1 MKAIEVFKTAVKS
14 LSIRVCLFI
23 FSVLMLYHTVFA
35 ISGYTEPIDVA
46 LYILIIPLLYLWCY
60 RNIKYKI
67 YIIET
72 ILLSV
77 LVVISYLS
85 SQLYAMII
93 PILIGLIVL
102 WIIYIKNSDFS
113 PIKKILFVVSN
124 LVVVSAVYIFQ
135 LGYNPI
141 VTAKYEIY
149 EPLRLIDAWESVVVK
164 HNKKYGVINAISGVE
179 LLPMHFD
186 STEGRHSLS
195 INLTPKQQ
203 KYIESIGLD
212 TLGIVSY
219 NKNKLYVNRFILSK
233 FDNVMTKREI
243 GNYISEQYDSLDF
256 EIRRLFRQIHI
267 DWINNLVSTVV
278 EGDTSL
284 YKNKCDSVLASLG
297 SILLKSDSLVVNNIK
312 TKVDSISRYT
322 NLETSFGNRDLTELK
337 HSIIQTIIYL
347 QLKESLTSNNADGR
361 LFPLFCISEKIMA
374 YNDNIVR
381 PGNIYSHLNMNIAI
395 DDSRALFNED
405 ISLTLTSND
414 VVNRNNNK
422 YNDFFYVSTSFLMSD
437 KYINK
442 VIAQKDKKKKKI
454 TEFILKSKY
463 RRNSLKSL
471 SNEELIAMI
480 QESATLAKT
489 TLNGYFSEKPKSE
502 FEKFLFNDIMA
513 LLKTILSE
521 SKLISYH
528 SEAILIYER
537 LTICSFIRN
546 MDTKC
551 YIEELDKYYQRKSSK
566 TKEIMDIIKVGN
578 NFNKRMLE
586 ELVLIEETI

>member
-35 ISGYTEPIDVA
+35 ILGYTEPIDVA

-102 WIIYIKNSDFS
+102 WITYIKNSDFS

-186 STEGRHSLS
+186 SIEGNSLS

-219 NKNKLYVNRFILSK
+219 SKNKLYVNRFILSK

-395 DDSRALFNED
+395 DDSGALFNED

-442 VIAQKDKKKKKI
+442 VIAQKDHNIKKI

-480 QESATLAKT
+480 QEGVTLAKT

-566 TKEIMDIIKVGN
+566 TKEIMDIINVGN
-578 NFNKRMLE
+578 NINKRRLE

>member
-442 VIAQKDKKKKKI
+442 VIAQKDHNIKKI